1 LTDDVLLDTHIAIW
15 LENGD
20 ERLRPATIEPI
31 EDCWRNGGTI
41 LLSTVSVWEIA
52 QLVYRRRIELVR
64 PLEAW
69 VERFADRPG
78 VEVLPLSHLA
88 ASRAY
93 RLDGLEHSDPADR
106 LLIATAIERGCPLV
120 TYDARI
126 ARFSETHG
134 CGCGFR
140 AWA

>member
-15 LENGD
+15 LETGD
-20 ERLRPATIEPI
+20 ERLRRATLELI

-41 LLSTVSVWEIA
+41 LLSAVSVWEIA
-52 QLVYRRRIELVR
+52 QLIYRGRIELDR

-69 VERFADRPG
+69 VERFVDRPG

-93 RLDGLEHSDPADR
+93 RLDGLEQSDSADR
-106 LLIATAIERGCPLV
+106 LLIATAIERGCPLA

-126 ARFSETHG
+126 ARFSDTRG
-134 CGCGFR
+134 GGCGFR
-140 AWA
+140 ACA

>member
-15 LENGD
+15 LETGD
-20 ERLRPATIEPI
+20 QRLRRATLELI

-41 LLSTVSVWEIA
+41 LLSAVSVWEIA
-52 QLVYRRRIELVR
+52 QLIYRGRIELDR

-69 VERFADRPG
+69 VERFVDRPG

-88 ASRAY
+88 ASRTY
-93 RLDGLEHSDPADR
+93 RLDGLGHSDPADR
-106 LLIATAIERGCPLV
+106 LLIATAIERGCPLA

-126 ARFSETHG
+126 ARFGETHG
-134 CGCGFR
+134 GGCGFR

>member
-1 LTDDVLLDTHIAIW
+1 LIDDVLLDTHIAIW
-15 LENGD
+15 LETGD
-20 ERLRPATIEPI
+20 ERLRPTTLRLI

-41 LLSTVSVWEIA
+41 LLSAVSVWEIA
-52 QLVYRRRIELVR
+52 QLVYRGRIELVG

-69 VERFADRPG
+69 VDRFVDRPG
-78 VEVLPLSHLA
+78 VEVLPLSYRA

-93 RLDGLEHSDPADR
+93 RLEGLEHSDSADR
-106 LLIATAIERGCPLV
+106 LLIATAIERGCPFV

-126 ARFSETHG
+126 ARFSQTHG
-134 CGCGFR
+134 GGCGFR